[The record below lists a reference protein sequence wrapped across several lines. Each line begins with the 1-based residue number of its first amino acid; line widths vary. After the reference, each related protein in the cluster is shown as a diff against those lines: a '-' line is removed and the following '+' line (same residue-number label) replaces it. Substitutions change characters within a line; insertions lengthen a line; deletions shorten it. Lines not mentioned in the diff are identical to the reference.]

1 MSDIAST
8 NAPST
13 FSAFSSTLCLAV
25 SIRDNRVKIE
35 PGREYLSRRG
45 ERVMITAVDPEGQWP
60 VHYVVLTG
68 PYKGVGARDGSRL
81 TREGRASLLP
91 DGNSPDH
98 WNDLVAEYVPPVPA
112 GDEHRE

>member
-1 MSDIAST
+1 MSDIDST
-8 NAPST
+8 NAQST
-13 FSAFSSTLCLAV
+13 FLAFRTNFTLII
-25 SIRDNRVKIE
+25 SIRHNHVKIE
-35 PGREYLSRRG
+35 SGREYLSRRG

-98 WNDLVAEYVPPVPA
+98 WNDLVAEYVPPVGA
-112 GDEHRE
+112 RDKNQR